1 MEDTLSFGLVNR
13 VCLPPCA
20 RMDGGAIVPLFE
32 AGFVTVR
39 WLDINPQTRV
49 EMRATLAQHPF
60 NPRR

>member
-1 MEDTLSFGLVNR
+1 
-13 VCLPPCA
+13 
-20 RMDGGAIVPLFE
+20 MDGGAIVPLFE